1 MSASTFNQVLT
12 HFIKCTETSVMLY
25 QWSITTT
32 PLVRCTINI
41 MLYHWMLI
49 GIYTGES
56 WHSTLMDSLKEQ
68 LKDKRMIYDKD
79 QLELSTTVG
88 QGRP

>member
-1 MSASTFNQVLT
+1 
-12 HFIKCTETSVMLY
+12 MLY
-25 QWSITTT
+25 EWSIITT
-32 PLVRCTINI
+32 PLVRCTINK

-56 WHSTLMDSLKEQ
+56 WNSTLMDSLKEQ
-68 LKDKRMIYDKD
+68 LKDKRMIYYKD

-88 QGRP
+88 QGRPYCSLCFLYNISPSFQESQG

>member
-1 MSASTFNQVLT
+1 
-12 HFIKCTETSVMLY
+12 MLY
-25 QWSITTT
+25 QWNITTT
-32 PLVRCTINI
+32 PLVRCTIDI

-49 GIYTGES
+49 GISTGES

-68 LKDKRMIYDKD
+68 LKDKRMIYYKD

-88 QGRP
+88 QGRPYYSL